1 MPLSWLLFGILAWF
15 LLGAVLS
22 AKARRGMGSGVI
34 DYFLANRTVGGF
46 VSAMSYSATT
56 YSAFMMV
63 GLVGLTYKG
72 GVASLGFELTYLVGT
87 VFLLV
92 LFAPRYWLAGRRYG
106 LMTPSELLATR
117 YGSKWVGATAS
128 LLCLVTLVPYASV
141 QLMGMG
147 YLLEGVSGGAFPFW
161 AGMAVAAV
169 ITVVFSIWAGL
180 RSVALTDAL
189 QASIMLVVS
198 CLLVA
203 FIVVFLFPGGWGNAV
218 ATRPDLLKVSW
229 PFPMFLG
236 LTLPWTFFALTN
248 PQVVQRLY
256 APKDIRSIRG
266 MVAGFSAFG
275 FIYTVL
281 CVVLGLSA
289 ALLVPGLKNPDGA
302 MAALLTKVPRA
313 LALLVVLSIFAAAVS
328 TLNSI
333 ILTLSSMF
341 GRDLLRA
348 VFSPFRG
355 KGTVLGEAP
364 DTGPDSRLFCFRRAE
379 ARADRRVVFHGL
391 GGTDGPASRDPWG
404 LFLEARHG
412 SRGYRRDGCG
422 RRSHR
427 GALPYESQFPGA
439 MASPLGPGCKRLCFC
454 PREPH
459 HPAGS
464 CRGSFHRNR
473 GGGRAGNVLACPE
486 SLSKKRGPPQRA
498 EGPFLLIGEAYSRA
512 RPSCRTPSAFPNS
525 IR

>member
-1 MPLSWLLFGILAWF
+1 MPLSWLVAGIFAWF
-15 LLGAVLS
+15 LLGAALS

-72 GVASLGFELTYLVGT
+72 GIASLGFELTYLVGT

-106 LMTPSELLATR
+106 LMTPSELLSTR

-189 QASIMLVVS
+189 QASIMLVAC

-203 FIVVFLFPGGWGNAV
+203 FIALFLFPGGWLNAME
-218 ATRPDLLKVSW
+218 TRPDLLKVSW

-275 FIYTVL
+275 FLYTVL
-281 CVVLGLSA
+281 CVLLGLSA
-289 ALLVPGLKNPDGA
+289 AVLVPGLKNPDGA
-302 MAALLTKVPRA
+302 MAALLTKVPRG

-348 VFSPFRG
+348 AFPLSEEKELVWG
-355 KGTVLGEAP
+355 KLLIPVLTVACYAFGSLKLGLIAVLSSMASAGLMAQLP
-364 DTGPDSRLFCFRRAE
+364 VILGAFFWKRATAAGAIAGMGAGAVVTGALYLGKVNLLGHWPPVWGLAASSAAFVIVSLWTRAE
-379 ARADRRVVFHGL
+379 AAG
-391 GGTDGPASRDPWG
+391 ASFID
-404 LFLEARHG
+404 
-412 SRGYRRDGCG
+412 SV
-422 RRSHR
+422 
-427 GALPYESQFPGA
+427 ESDV
-439 MASPLGPGCKRLCFC
+439 
-454 PREPH
+454 RET
-459 HPAGS
+459 
-464 CRGSFHRNR
+464 FW
-473 GGGRAGNVLACPE
+473 
-486 SLSKKRGPPQRA
+486 
-498 EGPFLLIGEAYSRA
+498 
-512 RPSCRTPSAFPNS
+512 PNNKA
-525 IR
+525 

>member
-1 MPLSWLLFGILAWF
+1 MPLSWLIFGILAWF

-72 GVASLGFELTYLVGT
+72 GIASLGFELTYLVGT

-92 LFAPRYWLAGRRYG
+92 LFAPRYWLAWRRYG
-106 LMTPSELLATR
+106 LMTPSELLSTR

-161 AGMAVAAV
+161 AGMAVAAA

-189 QASIMLVVS
+189 QASLMIVVS

-203 FIVVFLFPGGWGNAV
+203 FIMIFLFPGGWTNAM
-218 ATRPDLLKVSW
+218 ATRPDLLKISW
-229 PFPMFLG
+229 PLPVFLG
-236 LTLPWTFFALTN
+236 LTLPCTFFALTN

-266 MVAGFSAFG
+266 MVAGFSVFG
-275 FIYTVL
+275 FAYTVL

-302 MAALLTKVPRA
+302 MAALLTKVPRT

-333 ILTLSSMF
+333 ILTLRSMF
-341 GRDLLRA
+341 GRDLLRTVFPLSEEKELFWGKLLIPVLTVACFAFAGLRLGLIAVLSSMASAGLMAQLPVILGAFFWKRGTAAGAIAGMVAGGGVTGGLYLAKINFLGHWPPVWGLMASVGAFVLVSLLTRPDPDGA
-348 VFSPFRG
+348 VFIE
-355 KGTVLGEAP
+355 TVEA
-364 DTGPDSRLFCFRRAE
+364 DVRETF
-379 ARADRRVVFHGL
+379 
-391 GGTDGPASRDPWG
+391 WI
-404 LFLEARHG
+404 
-412 SRGYRRDGCG
+412 G
-422 RRSHR
+422 RKT
-427 GALPYESQFPGA
+427 A
-439 MASPLGPGCKRLCFC
+439 
-454 PREPH
+454 
-459 HPAGS
+459 
-464 CRGSFHRNR
+464 
-473 GGGRAGNVLACPE
+473 
-486 SLSKKRGPPQRA
+486 
-498 EGPFLLIGEAYSRA
+498 
-512 RPSCRTPSAFPNS
+512 
-525 IR
+525 

>member
-1 MPLSWLLFGILAWF
+1 MPLSWLVVGILAWF
-15 LLGAVLS
+15 LMGAALS
-22 AKARRGMGSGVI
+22 AKARRGMGKGVI

-63 GLVGLTYKG
+63 GLVGLTYKS

-87 VFLLV
+87 VVLLI

-106 LMTPSELLATR
+106 LMTPSELLSTR

-128 LLCLVTLVPYASV
+128 LLCLVMLVPYASV

-161 AGMAVAAV
+161 AGMTVAAV

-198 CLLVA
+198 CVLVV
-203 FIVVFLFPGGWGNAV
+203 FTVGFLFPGGWTSAI

-229 PFPMFLG
+229 PFPVFLG

-256 APKDIRSIRG
+256 APRDIRSIRG
-266 MVAGFSAFG
+266 MVAGFSVFG

-281 CVVLGLSA
+281 CVILGLSA
-289 ALLVPGLKNPDGA
+289 ALLIPGLKNPDGA
-302 MAALLTKVPRA
+302 MAALLTKVPQV
-313 LALLVVLSIFAAAVS
+313 LALFVVLSIFAAAVS

-348 VFSPFRG
+348 FIPLSEERELAWG
-355 KGTVLGEAP
+355 KVLIPVLAVACMAFAGLRLGLIAVLSSMASAGLMAQLPVILGAFFWKRATAPGAIAGMVVGATTTAALYLAKSYPLGQWPPLWGLLASVLAFVLVSLLTRADPAGEA
-364 DTGPDSRLFCFRRAE
+364 FIE
-379 ARADRRVVFHGL
+379 AIEEDV
-391 GGTDGPASRDPWG
+391 
-404 LFLEARHG
+404 
-412 SRGYRRDGCG
+412 
-422 RRSHR
+422 
-427 GALPYESQFPGA
+427 
-439 MASPLGPGCKRLCFC
+439 
-454 PREPH
+454 RETFWPV
-459 HPAGS
+459 PKA
-464 CRGSFHRNR
+464 
-473 GGGRAGNVLACPE
+473 
-486 SLSKKRGPPQRA
+486 
-498 EGPFLLIGEAYSRA
+498 
-512 RPSCRTPSAFPNS
+512 
-525 IR
+525 

>member
-1 MPLSWLLFGILAWF
+1 MPLSWLIFGILAWF
-15 LLGAVLS
+15 LLGAMLS
-22 AKARRGMGSGVI
+22 ARARRGVGRGVV

-72 GVASLGFELTYLVGT
+72 GIASLGFELTYLVGT

-106 LMTPSELLATR
+106 LMTPSELLSTR

-161 AGMAVAAV
+161 AGMAVAAA

-203 FIVVFLFPGGWGNAV
+203 FIMIFLFPGGWTNAM
-218 ATRPDLLKVSW
+218 ATRPDLLKISW
-229 PFPMFLG
+229 PFPVFLG

-266 MVAGFSAFG
+266 MVAGFSVFG
-275 FIYTVL
+275 FAYTVL

-302 MAALLTKVPRA
+302 MAALLTKVPRT

-348 VFSPFRG
+348 VFPLSEEKELFWGKLLIPVLTVACFAFAGLRLGLIAVLSSMASAGLMAQLPVILGAFFWKRG
-355 KGTVLGEAP
+355 TAAGAIAGMVAGGGVTGGLYLAKINFLGHWP
-364 DTGPDSRLFCFRRAE
+364 P
-379 ARADRRVVFHGL
+379 V
-391 GGTDGPASRDPWG
+391 WG
-404 LFLEARHG
+404 L
-412 SRGYRRDGCG
+412 
-422 RRSHR
+422 
-427 GALPYESQFPGA
+427 
-439 MASPLGPGCKRLCFC
+439 MASVGAFVLVSLLTRPD
-454 PREPH
+454 
-459 HPAGS
+459 PAGAVFIETVEADV
-464 CRGSFHRNR
+464 RETFWI
-473 GGGRAGNVLACPE
+473 GRKTA
-486 SLSKKRGPPQRA
+486 
-498 EGPFLLIGEAYSRA
+498 
-512 RPSCRTPSAFPNS
+512 
-525 IR
+525 

>member
-1 MPLSWLLFGILAWF
+1 MPLSWLVAGIFAWF
-15 LLGAVLS
+15 LLGAALS

-72 GVASLGFELTYLVGT
+72 GIASLGFELTYLVGT

-106 LMTPSELLATR
+106 LMTPSELLSTR

-189 QASIMLVVS
+189 QASIMLVAC

-203 FIVVFLFPGGWGNAV
+203 FIALFLFPGGWLNAME
-218 ATRPDLLKVSW
+218 TRPDLLKVSW

-275 FIYTVL
+275 FLYTVL
-281 CVVLGLSA
+281 CVLLGLSA
-289 ALLVPGLKNPDGA
+289 AVLVPGLKNPDGA
-302 MAALLTKVPRA
+302 MAALLTKVPRG

-348 VFSPFRG
+348 AFPLSEEKELVWG
-355 KGTVLGEAP
+355 KLLIPVLTVACYAFGSLKLGLIAVLSSMASAGLMAQLP
-364 DTGPDSRLFCFRRAE
+364 VILGAFFWKRATAAGAIAGMGAGAVVTGALYLGKVNLLGHWPPVWGLAASTAAFVIVSLWTRAE
-379 ARADRRVVFHGL
+379 AAG
-391 GGTDGPASRDPWG
+391 ASFID
-404 LFLEARHG
+404 
-412 SRGYRRDGCG
+412 SV
-422 RRSHR
+422 
-427 GALPYESQFPGA
+427 ESDV
-439 MASPLGPGCKRLCFC
+439 
-454 PREPH
+454 RET
-459 HPAGS
+459 
-464 CRGSFHRNR
+464 FW
-473 GGGRAGNVLACPE
+473 
-486 SLSKKRGPPQRA
+486 
-498 EGPFLLIGEAYSRA
+498 
-512 RPSCRTPSAFPNS
+512 PNNKA
-525 IR
+525 

>member
-1 MPLSWLLFGILAWF
+1 MPLSWLLVGILAWF
-15 LLGAVLS
+15 LMGAALS
-22 AKARRGMGSGVI
+22 AKARRGMGRGVI

-72 GVASLGFELTYLVGT
+72 GITSLGFELTYLVGT

-106 LMTPSELLATR
+106 LMTPSELLSTR

-128 LLCLVTLVPYASV
+128 LLCLVTLIPYASV

-147 YLLEGVSGGAFPFW
+147 YLLEGVSGGVFPFW

-169 ITVVFSIWAGL
+169 ITVVFSVWAGL

-189 QASIMLVVS
+189 QASIMLVVC

-203 FIVVFLFPGGWGNAV
+203 FIALFLFPGGWMNAME
-218 ATRPDLLKVSW
+218 TRPDLLKVSW

-275 FIYTVL
+275 FLYTVL
-281 CVVLGLSA
+281 CVLLGLSA

-302 MAALLTKVPRA
+302 MAALLTKVPRG

-348 VFSPFRG
+348 VIPLSEERELAWG
-355 KGTVLGEAP
+355 KLLIPVLTVACYAFGSLKLGLIAVLSSMASAGLMAQLP
-364 DTGPDSRLFCFRRAE
+364 VILGAFFWKRATAAGAIAGMAAGVTVTGALYVGKINF
-379 ARADRRVVFHGL
+379 L
-391 GGTDGPASRDPWG
+391 GQWPPVWG
-404 LFLEARHG
+404 LAA
-412 SRGYRRDGCG
+412 SV
-422 RRSHR
+422 
-427 GALPYESQFPGA
+427 GAFVLVSLATQPD
-439 MASPLGPGCKRLCFC
+439 
-454 PREPH
+454 
-459 HPAGS
+459 PAG
-464 CRGSFHRNR
+464 
-473 GGGRAGNVLACPE
+473 A
-486 SLSKKRGPPQRA
+486 
-498 EGPFLLIGEAYSRA
+498 
-512 RPSCRTPSAFPNS
+512 AFIDTVQS
-525 IR
+525 DVRETFWSSQKA

>member
-1 MPLSWLLFGILAWF
+1 MPLSWLNAGILAWF
-15 LLGAVLS
+15 LLGAALS
-22 AKARRGMGSGVI
+22 AKARRGMGRGVI

-72 GVASLGFELTYLVGT
+72 GIASLGFELTYLLGT
-87 VFLLV
+87 VVLLV

-106 LMTPSELLATR
+106 LMTPSELLSTR
-117 YGSKWVGATAS
+117 YGSKWVGAVAS

-161 AGMAVAAV
+161 AGMAVAAA

-189 QASIMLVVS
+189 QASIMLVA
-198 CLLVA
+198 CCILVA
-203 FIVVFLFPGGWGNAV
+203 FIGTSFFPGGWGNAFS
-218 ATRPDLLKVSW
+218 ARPELLKVTW

-266 MVAGFSAFG
+266 MVAGFSVFG

-281 CVVLGLSA
+281 CVLLGLSA
-289 ALLVPGLKNPDGA
+289 ALLVPGLENPDGA
-302 MAALLTKVPRA
+302 MAALLTKVPRG

-341 GRDLLRA
+341 GRDLVRA
-348 VFSPFRG
+348 LTPLSEEKELVWGKLLIPVLTLACYAFASLKLGLIAVLSSMASAGLMAQLPVILGAFFWKRG
-355 KGTVLGEAP
+355 TAAGAILGMASGAVL
-364 DTGPDSRLFCFRRAE
+364 TGALYMTKTNF
-379 ARADRRVVFHGL
+379 L
-391 GGTDGPASRDPWG
+391 GQWPPVWG
-404 LFLEARHG
+404 LLTSVSVFVAVSLMTRPNPSGADFIDTVESEVKRTFWPAR
-412 SRGYRRDGCG
+412 
-422 RRSHR
+422 
-427 GALPYESQFPGA
+427 ES
-439 MASPLGPGCKRLCFC
+439 
-454 PREPH
+454 
-459 HPAGS
+459 
-464 CRGSFHRNR
+464 
-473 GGGRAGNVLACPE
+473 
-486 SLSKKRGPPQRA
+486 
-498 EGPFLLIGEAYSRA
+498 
-512 RPSCRTPSAFPNS
+512 
-525 IR
+525 

>member
-1 MPLSWLLFGILAWF
+1 MPLSWLNAGILAWF
-15 LLGAVLS
+15 LLGAALS
-22 AKARRGMGSGVI
+22 AKARRGMGRGVI

-72 GVASLGFELTYLVGT
+72 GIASLGFELTYLLGT

-92 LFAPRYWLAGRRYG
+92 LFAPRYWLAGRRFG
-106 LMTPSELLATR
+106 LMTPSELLSTR
-117 YGSKWVGATAS
+117 YGSKWVGAVAS

-189 QASIMLVVS
+189 QASIMLVA
-198 CLLVA
+198 CCILVA
-203 FIVVFLFPGGWGNAV
+203 FIGTSFFPGGWGNAFS
-218 ATRPDLLKVSW
+218 ARPELLKVTW

-266 MVAGFSAFG
+266 MVAGFSVFG

-281 CVVLGLSA
+281 CVLLGLSA
-289 ALLVPGLKNPDGA
+289 ALLVPGL
-302 MAALLTKVPRA
+302 
-313 LALLVVLSIFAAAVS
+313 
-328 TLNSI
+328 
-333 ILTLSSMF
+333 
-341 GRDLLRA
+341 
-348 VFSPFRG
+348 
-355 KGTVLGEAP
+355 E
-364 DTGPDSRLFCFRRAE
+364 
-379 ARADRRVVFHGL
+379 
-391 GGTDGPASRDPWG
+391 
-404 LFLEARHG
+404 
-412 SRGYRRDGCG
+412 
-422 RRSHR
+422 
-427 GALPYESQFPGA
+427 
-439 MASPLGPGCKRLCFC
+439 
-454 PREPH
+454 
-459 HPAGS
+459 
-464 CRGSFHRNR
+464 
-473 GGGRAGNVLACPE
+473 
-486 SLSKKRGPPQRA
+486 
-498 EGPFLLIGEAYSRA
+498 
-512 RPSCRTPSAFPNS
+512 
-525 IR
+525 

>member
-1 MPLSWLLFGILAWF
+1 MPLSWLIFGILAWF
-15 LLGAVLS
+15 LLGAMLS
-22 AKARRGMGSGVI
+22 ARARRGVGRGVV

-72 GVASLGFELTYLVGT
+72 GIASLGFELTYLVGT

-106 LMTPSELLATR
+106 LMTPSELLSTR

-161 AGMAVAAV
+161 AGMAVAAA

-203 FIVVFLFPGGWGNAV
+203 FIVVFLFPGGWTNAV

-229 PFPMFLG
+229 PFPVFLG

-266 MVAGFSAFG
+266 MVAGFSVFG
-275 FIYTVL
+275 FAYTVL

-348 VFSPFRG
+348 VFPLSEEKELFWGKLLIPVLTVACFAFAGLRLGLIAVLSSMASAGLMAQLPVILGAFFWKRG
-355 KGTVLGEAP
+355 TAAGAIAGMVAGGGVTGGLYLAKINFLGHWP
-364 DTGPDSRLFCFRRAE
+364 P
-379 ARADRRVVFHGL
+379 V
-391 GGTDGPASRDPWG
+391 WG
-404 LFLEARHG
+404 L
-412 SRGYRRDGCG
+412 
-422 RRSHR
+422 
-427 GALPYESQFPGA
+427 
-439 MASPLGPGCKRLCFC
+439 MASVGTFVLVSLLTRPD
-454 PREPH
+454 
-459 HPAGS
+459 PAGAVFIETVDADV
-464 CRGSFHRNR
+464 RETFWP
-473 GGGRAGNVLACPE
+473 GRKTA
-486 SLSKKRGPPQRA
+486 
-498 EGPFLLIGEAYSRA
+498 
-512 RPSCRTPSAFPNS
+512 
-525 IR
+525 

>member
-1 MPLSWLLFGILAWF
+1 MPLSWLNAGILAWF
-15 LLGAVLS
+15 LLGAALS
-22 AKARRGMGSGVI
+22 AKARRGMGRGVI

-72 GVASLGFELTYLVGT
+72 GIASLGFELTYLLGT
-87 VFLLV
+87 VVLLV

-106 LMTPSELLATR
+106 LMTPSELLSTR
-117 YGSKWVGATAS
+117 YGSKWVGAVAS

-161 AGMAVAAV
+161 AGMAVAAA

-189 QASIMLVVS
+189 QASIMLVA
-198 CLLVA
+198 CCILVA
-203 FIVVFLFPGGWGNAV
+203 FIGISFFPGGWGNAFS
-218 ATRPDLLKVSW
+218 ARPELLKVTW

-266 MVAGFSAFG
+266 MVAGFSVFG

-281 CVVLGLSA
+281 CVLLGLSA
-289 ALLVPGLKNPDGA
+289 ALLVPGLENPDGA
-302 MAALLTKVPRA
+302 MAALLTKVPRG

-341 GRDLLRA
+341 GRDLVRA
-348 VFSPFRG
+348 LTPLSEEKELVWGKLLIPVLTLACYAFASLKLGLIAVLSSMASAGLMAQLPVILGAFFWKRG
-355 KGTVLGEAP
+355 TAAGAILGMASGAVL
-364 DTGPDSRLFCFRRAE
+364 TGALYMTKTNF
-379 ARADRRVVFHGL
+379 L
-391 GGTDGPASRDPWG
+391 GQWPPVWG
-404 LFLEARHG
+404 LLTSVSVFVAVSLMTR
-412 SRGYRRDGCG
+412 
-422 RRSHR
+422 
-427 GALPYESQFPGA
+427 PN
-439 MASPLGPGCKRLCFC
+439 
-454 PREPH
+454 
-459 HPAGS
+459 PAGAD
-464 CRGSFHRNR
+464 FIDT
-473 GGGRAGNVLACPE
+473 VE
-486 SLSKKRGPPQRA
+486 SEVKRTFWP
-498 EGPFLLIGEAYSRA
+498 A
-512 RPSCRTPSAFPNS
+512 RES
-525 IR
+525 

>member
-1 MPLSWLLFGILAWF
+1 MPLSWLLLGILGWF
-15 LLGAVLS
+15 LLGAMLS
-22 AKARRGMGSGVI
+22 ARARRGVGHGVV

-72 GVASLGFELTYLVGT
+72 GIASLGFELTYLVGT

-106 LMTPSELLATR
+106 LMTPSELLSTR

-161 AGMAVAAV
+161 AGMAVAAA

-203 FIVVFLFPGGWGNAV
+203 FIVIFLFPGGWTNAM
-218 ATRPDLLKVSW
+218 AARPDLLKVSW
-229 PFPMFLG
+229 PFPVFLG

-275 FIYTVL
+275 FAYTVL

-302 MAALLTKVPRA
+302 MAALLTKVPPI

-348 VFSPFRG
+348 VFPLSEEKELFWGKLLIPVLTVACFAFAGLRLGLIAVLSSMASAGLMAQLPVILGAFFWKRG
-355 KGTVLGEAP
+355 TAAGAIAGMVAGGGITGGLYLAKINFLGHWP
-364 DTGPDSRLFCFRRAE
+364 P
-379 ARADRRVVFHGL
+379 V
-391 GGTDGPASRDPWG
+391 WG
-404 LFLEARHG
+404 LVA
-412 SRGYRRDGCG
+412 SV
-422 RRSHR
+422 
-427 GALPYESQFPGA
+427 GAFVLVSLLTRPD
-439 MASPLGPGCKRLCFC
+439 
-454 PREPH
+454 
-459 HPAGS
+459 PAGAVFIETVEADV
-464 CRGSFHRNR
+464 RETFWP
-473 GGGRAGNVLACPE
+473 GRAA
-486 SLSKKRGPPQRA
+486 
-498 EGPFLLIGEAYSRA
+498 
-512 RPSCRTPSAFPNS
+512 
-525 IR
+525 

>member
-1 MPLSWLLFGILAWF
+1 MPLSWLLIGILAWF

-22 AKARRGMGSGVI
+22 AKARRGMGSGVV

-72 GVASLGFELTYLVGT
+72 GVAALGFELTYLVGT

-106 LMTPSELLATR
+106 LMTPSELLSTR

-161 AGMAVAAV
+161 AGMAIAAV

-189 QASIMLVVS
+189 QASIMLVAS

-203 FIVVFLFPGGWGNAV
+203 FIVLLLFPGGWGNAM

-302 MAALLTKVPRA
+302 MAALLAKVPRA

-348 VFSPFRG
+348 VFPLSEEKELFWGKLLIPVLTVACFAFGGLKLGLIAVLSSMASAGLMAQLPVILGAFFWKRG
-355 KGTVLGEAP
+355 TAAGAIAGMVAGGGVTGALYLTKVNFLGQWP
-364 DTGPDSRLFCFRRAE
+364 PL
-379 ARADRRVVFHGL
+379 
-391 GGTDGPASRDPWG
+391 WG
-404 LFLEARHG
+404 LA
-412 SRGYRRDGCG
+412 
-422 RRSHR
+422 
-427 GALPYESQFPGA
+427 
-439 MASPLGPGCKRLCFC
+439 ASVAAFVLVSLITQPD
-454 PREPH
+454 
-459 HPAGS
+459 PAGAA
-464 CRGSFHRNR
+464 FIET
-473 GGGRAGNVLACPE
+473 V
-486 SLSKKRGPPQRA
+486 
-498 EGPFLLIGEAYSRA
+498 EADVRETFWPA
-512 RPSCRTPSAFPNS
+512 RKA
-525 IR
+525 

>member
-1 MPLSWLLFGILAWF
+1 MPLSWLNAGILAWF
-15 LLGAVLS
+15 LLGAALS
-22 AKARRGMGSGVI
+22 AKARRGMGRGVI

-72 GVASLGFELTYLVGT
+72 GIASLGFELTYLLGT
-87 VFLLV
+87 VVLLV
-92 LFAPRYWLAGRRYG
+92 LFAPRYWVAGHRYG
-106 LMTPSELLATR
+106 LMTPSELLSTR
-117 YGSKWVGATAS
+117 YGSKWVGAVAS

-161 AGMAVAAV
+161 AGMAVAAA

-189 QASIMLVVS
+189 QATIMLVAC

-203 FIVVFLFPGGWGNAV
+203 FIGGSLFPEGWGSAM
-218 ATRPDLLKVSW
+218 AARPDLLKVSW

-266 MVAGFSAFG
+266 MVAGFSVFG

-281 CVVLGLSA
+281 CVLLGLSA

-302 MAALLTKVPRA
+302 MAALLTKVPRG

-348 VFSPFRG
+348 LTPLSEEKELRWGKLLIPILTVACYAFGSLKLGLIAVLSSMASAGLMAQLPVILGAFFWKRG
-355 KGTVLGEAP
+355 TAAGAIAGMISGAVL
-364 DTGPDSRLFCFRRAE
+364 TGALYWTKTNF
-379 ARADRRVVFHGL
+379 L
-391 GGTDGPASRDPWG
+391 GQWPPVWG
-404 LFLEARHG
+404 LCTSVAVFVAVSLMTRP
-412 SRGYRRDGCG
+412 D
-422 RRSHR
+422 
-427 GALPYESQFPGA
+427 
-439 MASPLGPGCKRLCFC
+439 
-454 PREPH
+454 
-459 HPAGS
+459 PAGGDFIEAVAS
-464 CRGSFHRNR
+464 D
-473 GGGRAGNVLACPE
+473 V
-486 SLSKKRGPPQRA
+486 KRTFWQGQD
-498 EGPFLLIGEAYSRA
+498 F
-512 RPSCRTPSAFPNS
+512 
-525 IR
+525 

>member
-1 MPLSWLLFGILAWF
+1 MPLSWLNAGILAWF
-15 LLGAVLS
+15 LVGAALS

-72 GVASLGFELTYLVGT
+72 GIASLGFELTYLVGT

-92 LFAPRYWLAGRRYG
+92 LFAPRYWVAGRRYG
-106 LMTPSELLATR
+106 LMTPSELLSTR
-117 YGSKWVGATAS
+117 YGSKWVGAAAS

-161 AGMAVAAV
+161 AGMAVAAA
-169 ITVVFSIWAGL
+169 ITVIFSIWAGL

-189 QASIMLVVS
+189 QASIMLVAC
-198 CLLVA
+198 CLLVV
-203 FIVVFLFPGGWGNAV
+203 FIGGFLFPEGWGSAM
-218 ATRPDLLKVSW
+218 AARPDLLKVSW

-266 MVAGFSAFG
+266 MVAGFSVFG

-281 CVVLGLSA
+281 CVILGLSA

-302 MAALLTKVPRA
+302 MAALLTKVPRG

-341 GRDLLRA
+341 GRDLVRALTPLSEEKELRWGKLLIPVLTVACYAFGSLKLGLIA
-348 VFSPFRG
+348 VLSSMASAGLMAQLPVILGAFFWKRG
-355 KGTVLGEAP
+355 TAAGAIAGMASGALVTLALYWTKTNFLGQWP
-364 DTGPDSRLFCFRRAE
+364 P
-379 ARADRRVVFHGL
+379 V
-391 GGTDGPASRDPWG
+391 WG
-404 LFLEARHG
+404 LCSSVAAFVAVSLVTRP
-412 SRGYRRDGCG
+412 D
-422 RRSHR
+422 
-427 GALPYESQFPGA
+427 
-439 MASPLGPGCKRLCFC
+439 
-454 PREPH
+454 
-459 HPAGS
+459 PAGGDFIETVAS
-464 CRGSFHRNR
+464 DVR
-473 GGGRAGNVLACPE
+473 
-486 SLSKKRGPPQRA
+486 
-498 EGPFLLIGEAYSRA
+498 
-512 RPSCRTPSAFPNS
+512 RTFWQGQDF
-525 IR
+525 

>member
-1 MPLSWLLFGILAWF
+1 MPLSWLILGILAWF
-15 LLGAVLS
+15 LLGAWLS
-22 AKARRGMGSGVI
+22 ARARRGMGKGVV

-63 GLVGLTYKG
+63 GLVGLTYKAG
-72 GVASLGFELTYLVGT
+72 IASLGFELTYLVGT

-106 LMTPSELLATR
+106 LMTPSELLSRR

-169 ITVVFSIWAGL
+169 ITVVFSVWAGL

-189 QASIMLVVS
+189 QASIMLAA
-198 CLLVA
+198 CCILVA
-203 FIVVFLFPGGWGNAV
+203 FIGFSLFPGGWASSLGS
-218 ATRPDLLKVSW
+218 RPDLLRVSW
-229 PFPMFLG
+229 PFPMFIG

-289 ALLVPGLKNPDGA
+289 ALLVPGLKNADGA
-302 MAALLTKVPRA
+302 MAALLTRVPRG

-341 GRDLLRA
+341 GRDLVRAFFPLSEERELAWGKLLIPVLTAACLAFAGLRLGLIA
-348 VFSPFRG
+348 VLSSMASAGLMAQLPVILGAFFWKRATAAGAIAGMVAGAGLTGALYVTKTNFLGQWPPVWGLLAS
-355 KGTVLGEAP
+355 VL
-364 DTGPDSRLFCFRRAE
+364 
-379 ARADRRVVFHGL
+379 VFVAVSL
-391 GGTDGPASRDPWG
+391 ASRPD
-404 LFLEARHG
+404 
-412 SRGYRRDGCG
+412 
-422 RRSHR
+422 
-427 GALPYESQFPGA
+427 
-439 MASPLGPGCKRLCFC
+439 
-454 PREPH
+454 
-459 HPAGS
+459 PAGADFVDTIAEDV
-464 CRGSFHRNR
+464 RTAFWP
-473 GGGRAGNVLACPE
+473 GR
-486 SLSKKRGPPQRA
+486 
-498 EGPFLLIGEAYSRA
+498 
-512 RPSCRTPSAFPNS
+512 
-525 IR
+525 

>member
-1 MPLSWLLFGILAWF
+1 MPLSWLVAGIFAWF
-15 LLGAVLS
+15 LLGAALS

-72 GVASLGFELTYLVGT
+72 GIASLGFELTYLVGT

-106 LMTPSELLATR
+106 LMTPSELLSTR

-189 QASIMLVVS
+189 QASIMLVAC

-203 FIVVFLFPGGWGNAV
+203 FIALFLFPGGWLNAME
-218 ATRPDLLKVSW
+218 ARPDLLKVSW

-275 FIYTVL
+275 FLYTVL
-281 CVVLGLSA
+281 CVLLGLSA
-289 ALLVPGLKNPDGA
+289 AVLVPGLKNPDGA
-302 MAALLTKVPRA
+302 MAALLTKVPRG

-348 VFSPFRG
+348 AFPLSEEKELVWG
-355 KGTVLGEAP
+355 KLLIPVLTVACYAFGSLKLGLIAVLSSMASAGLMAQLP
-364 DTGPDSRLFCFRRAE
+364 VILGAFFWKRATAAGAIAGMAAGAVVTGALYLGKVNLLGHWPPVWGLAASTAAFVIVSLWTRAE
-379 ARADRRVVFHGL
+379 AAG
-391 GGTDGPASRDPWG
+391 ASFID
-404 LFLEARHG
+404 
-412 SRGYRRDGCG
+412 SV
-422 RRSHR
+422 
-427 GALPYESQFPGA
+427 ESDV
-439 MASPLGPGCKRLCFC
+439 
-454 PREPH
+454 RET
-459 HPAGS
+459 
-464 CRGSFHRNR
+464 FW
-473 GGGRAGNVLACPE
+473 
-486 SLSKKRGPPQRA
+486 
-498 EGPFLLIGEAYSRA
+498 
-512 RPSCRTPSAFPNS
+512 PNNKA
-525 IR
+525 